1 MQTLSFL
8 AVVDELV
15 AELRERRSQQQDG
28 YVALAR
34 AILTDDA
41 IQEQEFEEVAA

>member
-1 MQTLSFL
+1 METLNLL

-15 AELRERRSQQQDG
+15 AELRQRRQEREDG

-34 AILTDDA
+34 AILSEEPLEVREL
-41 IQEQEFEEVAA
+41 EQAA